1 MVGVLSGFPGEVVLW
16 VLRLLPGMREQLVG
30 VLVELV
36 GLLVLGVLGLL
47 PGTGEK
53 VVGVLHDFLGLLV
66 VLEAASGAGG
76 ASDAGHAGRDWC
88 GNFVLFYFILY

>member
-1 MVGVLSGFPGEVVLW
+1 MVGVLSGFPGELVVLVVLW

-30 VLVELV
+30 VLVVLV

-66 VLEAASGAGG
+66 VLEVLLMLDMQVEIGVAILF
-76 ASDAGHAGRDWC
+76 C
-88 GNFVLFYFILY
+88 FILFYILY